1 MDGEDLLLAFF
12 RGNWRFPLPGRFFG
26 PAGAV
31 LFCHCLDPLGIAF
44 RDGAA
49 VALKGDVELLA
60 NIQDVPVFSLQFPGE
75 VVNSYFHIT
84 HPLSP

>member
-1 MDGEDLLLAFF
+1 MDGEDFLLALFW
-12 RGNWRFPLPGRFFG
+12 GNCRFPLPGLFFG
-26 PAGAV
+26 TAGAV
-31 LFCHCLDPLGIAF
+31 FFCHCLDPLGIAF

-49 VALKGDVELLA
+49 VALKGDVELFA

-75 VVNSYFHIT
+75 VVNSYFHII